1 MPLRNRSCRQSGAAA
16 LVVMYVAD
24 HGRTGKVRAV
34 VHETGEQY
42 RVDCPF
48 CFDQGQN
55 LYVSYAYGQCDP
67 NTGSD
72 NYRQWHCKN
81 ARCHKDKE
89 CCARLREHTAIRFCY
104 VARELAA
111 ANASGEHVNGSPL
124 VTAPIPSLPEAVLF
138 NDLREDHPAWAY
150 LKARGFYPSHLS
162 SGWGVGYCHHSVD
175 QPDAIGRIIVPVLGL
190 GNYKLMNL
198 RSQLEGH
205 GQQFTLAGWQ
215 ALAVGDPQD
224 GQPACVISPG
234 LDLTK
239 QLYGIRQAVNS
250 NGPVFV
256 CEGVTDCWRIGTG
269 ANGT

>member
-1 MPLRNRSCRQSGAAA
+1 MSLEVSTEPLNPGLYERLRCRFETVHVVNPGQPR
-16 LVVMYVAD
+16 LVMYVAD

-67 NTGSD
+67 NTGSN

-162 SGWGVGYCHHSVD
+162 SGWGSD
-175 QPDAIGRIIVPVLGL
+175 TAIIPSI
-190 GNYKLMNL
+190 
-198 RSQLEGH
+198 SQ
-205 GQQFTLAGWQ
+205 TLSAGSSSRFW
-215 ALAVGDPQD
+215 ASA
-224 GQPACVISPG
+224 
-234 LDLTK
+234 TT
-239 QLYGIRQAVNS
+239 NS
-250 NGPVFV
+250 
-256 CEGVTDCWRIGTG
+256 
-269 ANGT
+269 